1 MSEQPD
7 KPAPKVLT
15 QRAIL
20 IGGIILV
27 VIAVVVTWL
36 LLQLGVGTTQLDA
49 IRTGGTLVVGA
60 GGAVALL
67 LTARKQRS
75 TELELRQKHEAHL
88 LAEKIAA
95 DNHAHQLQVAK
106 DAREDATERRI
117 TDLYIKAADQLG
129 SEKAPVRL
137 AGLRALER
145 LAQGN
150 PEQRQTIVDVICAY
164 LRMPSA
170 SDEPQEREVRLTAQ
184 RILVTHLSPTDNP
197 DGFWP
202 DTDLDLSGAV
212 LDDFR
217 LSQCR
222 LRTGF
227 FSRTEFA
234 GTAWFT
240 NVEFTGDAWF
250 TRAKFGDDAGFEN
263 ADFQGRGGF
272 TDIVFAGRARF
283 GNARFAHTARF
294 DRTTFGATAK
304 FDNAS
309 FLKSAGFIDVKFG
322 ADAGFSGARFI
333 RAPRF
338 DGAKF
343 AGPARFDG
351 TTFASGAR
359 FVDVTFTGNPP
370 HEVAEF
376 RPDGAQSSDD

>member
-1 MSEQPD
+1 MSERPE
-7 KPAPKVLT
+7 KPAPQVLS

-20 IGGIILV
+20 IGGLLLV

-36 LLQLGVGTTQLDA
+36 LLKLSVGTTQLDA

-88 LAEKIAA
+88 LAEQIA
-95 DNHAHQLQVAK
+95 N
-106 DAREDATERRI
+106 DAREDAIERRI

-129 SEKAPVRL
+129 SDKAPVRL

-150 PEQRQTIVDVICAY
+150 HGQRQTIVDVICAY
-164 LRMPSA
+164 LRMPSLT
-170 SDEPQEREVRLTAQ
+170 DEQEREVRLTAQ
-184 RILVTHLSPTDNP
+184 RILVTHLSPSENP
-197 DGFWP
+197 DKFWP

-212 LDDFR
+212 LDGFR
-217 LSQCR
+217 LSHCR
-222 LRTGF
+222 VRGGF
-227 FSRTEFA
+227 FTKTKFT

-250 TRAKFGDDAGFEN
+250 TKAEFESDAGFES
-263 ADFQGRGGF
+263 ADFQGRAGF
-272 TDIVFAGRARF
+272 TDIAFAGKAGF
-283 GNARFAHTARF
+283 GNTRFAHTARF
-294 DRTTFGATAK
+294 DRCTFGATAK
-304 FDNAS
+304 FDNS
-309 FLKSAGFIDVKFG
+309 VFVKGAGFVGVEFG
-322 ADAGFSGARFI
+322 KDAGFSGARFT

-338 DGAKF
+338 DGSRF
-343 AGPARFDG
+343 RGPARFTG

-359 FVDVTFTGNPP
+359 FPDVTFTGNPP
-370 HEVAEF
+370 PEVAQF